1 MFLVVP
7 TQQTFRLGV
16 FDLLLLDG
24 TLLISIGLA
33 NVSTGRLAV
42 VPAGF
47 FRIERLHTHLKN

>member
-7 TQQTFRLGV
+7 TQQTFRPGV

-47 FRIERLHTHLKN
+47 LEFKDYTHT